1 MKLYELAPT
10 PSARRVSIFLAEKGI
25 EVPRVN
31 VDIRGG
37 ENLSAEFK
45 AKSANGRIPLLELD
59 DGSYLC
65 ESVAIC
71 RYLDEIHPSERS
83 LFGNTPHERAKVEM
97 WQRIIELQ
105 GLMVGFQAFRNLSGV
120 YKDRENCVES
130 WGVESRQRVIDFLP
144 TLDQQLSKSA
154 FVASDEFSIADISAY
169 VFISFIKNLDIEV
182 TDSLSHLKAW
192 FITMAQRPAIVSL
205 TPKNSGANA

>member
-45 AKSANGRIPLLELD
+45 AKSVNGRIPLLELD

-71 RYLDEIHPSERS
+71 RYLEEIHPSVNS
-83 LFGNTPHERAKVEM
+83 LFGNTPLERAKVEM

-130 WGVESRQRVIDFLP
+130 WGAESRQRVIDFLP
-144 TLDQQLSKSA
+144 SLDQQLSKSP
-154 FVASDEFSIADISAY
+154 FVAGDEFSIADISAY

-182 TDSLSHLKAW
+182 TDSLPHLKAW
-192 FITMAQRPAIVSL
+192 FITMVQRPAIVSL
-205 TPKNSGANA
+205 TPKK

>member
-10 PSARRVSIFLAEKGI
+10 PSARRVNIFLAEKGI

-45 AKSANGRIPLLELD
+45 AKSVNGRIPLLELD

-65 ESVAIC
+65 ESIAIC
-71 RYLDEIHPSERS
+71 RYLEEIHPSVNS
-83 LFGNTPHERAKVEM
+83 LFGNTPLERAKVEM

-130 WGVESRQRVIDFLP
+130 WGAESRQRVIDFLP
-144 TLDQQLSKSA
+144 SLDQQLSKSP
-154 FVASDEFSIADISAY
+154 FVAGDEFSIADISAY

-182 TDSLSHLKAW
+182 TDSLPHLKAW
-192 FITMAQRPAIVSL
+192 FITMVQRPAIVSL
-205 TPKNSGANA
+205 TPKK

>member
-1 MKLYELAPT
+1 
-10 PSARRVSIFLAEKGI
+10 
-25 EVPRVN
+25 
-31 VDIRGG
+31 
-37 ENLSAEFK
+37 
-45 AKSANGRIPLLELD
+45 
-59 DGSYLC
+59 
-65 ESVAIC
+65 
-71 RYLDEIHPSERS
+71 
-83 LFGNTPHERAKVEM
+83 M

-130 WGVESRQRVIDFLP
+130 WGAESRQRVIDFLP

-154 FVASDEFSIADISAY
+154 FVAGDAFSIADISAY

-182 TDSLSHLKAW
+182 TDSLPHLKAW

-205 TPKNSGANA
+205 TPTK

>member
-45 AKSANGRIPLLELD
+45 AKSVNGRIPLLELD

-83 LFGNTPHERAKVEM
+83 LFGNTPLERAKVEM

-144 TLDQQLSKSA
+144 TLDQQLNTSA
-154 FVASDEFSIADISAY
+154 FVAADAFSIADISAY

-182 TDSLSHLKAW
+182 ADNLPHLKAW
-192 FITMAQRPAIVSL
+192 FNTMAQRPAIVSL
-205 TPKNSGANA
+205 TPKK

>member
-25 EVPRVN
+25 DIPRVN

-45 AKSANGRIPLLELD
+45 AKSLNGRIPLLELD

-71 RYLDEIHPSERS
+71 RYLDEIHPSVNS
-83 LFGNTPHERAKVEM
+83 LFGNDALERAKIEM
-97 WQRIIELQ
+97 WQRIVELQ
-105 GLMVGFQAFRNLSGV
+105 GLMVAFQAFRNLSGI
-120 YKDRENCVES
+120 YKDRENCVEA
-130 WGVESRQRVIDFLP
+130 WGKESRQRVIDFLP
-144 TLDQQLSKSA
+144 TLDKQLAKSPFIA
-154 FVASDEFSIADISAY
+154 CDRFSIADISAY

-182 TDSLSHLKAW
+182 ADNLPHLKAW
-192 FITMAQRPAIVSL
+192 FTTMAQRPAIVSL
-205 TPKNSGANA
+205 TPKK

>member
-25 EVPRVN
+25 NIERVT

-37 ENLSAEFK
+37 ENLSPEFK
-45 AKSANGRIPLLELD
+45 AKSLNGRIPLLELD

-71 RYLDEIHPSERS
+71 RYLEEIHPSDHS
-83 LFGNTPHERAKVEM
+83 LFGNNPLERAKVEM

-105 GLMVGFQAFRNLSGV
+105 GLMPAFQAFRNITGV
-120 YKDRENCVES
+120 YKDRENCLEA
-130 WGVESRQRVIDFLP
+130 WGQESRQRTFEFLP
-144 TLDQQLSKSA
+144 LLEQQLTKSDYIA
-154 FVASDEFSIADISAY
+154 GDNFSIADISAY
-169 VFISFIKNLDIEV
+169 IFISFIKNLEINIDNKLQH
-182 TDSLSHLKAW
+182 LSAW
-192 FITMAQRPAIVSL
+192 FAKIAQRPAVVSL
-205 TPKNSGANA
+205 APKG

>member
-45 AKSANGRIPLLELD
+45 AKSVNGRIPLLELD

-83 LFGNTPHERAKVEM
+83 LFGNTPLERAKVEM

-182 TDSLSHLKAW
+182 ADNLPHLKAW
-192 FITMAQRPAIVSL
+192 FNTMAQRPAIVSL
-205 TPKNSGANA
+205 TPKK

>member
-25 EVPRVN
+25 EVPRVH

-37 ENLSAEFK
+37 ENLSPDFK
-45 AKSANGRIPLLELD
+45 AKSLNGRIPLLELD

-71 RYLDEIHPSERS
+71 RYLEEIHPSETS
-83 LFGNTPHERAKVEM
+83 LFGNSPLERAKVEM

-105 GLMVGFQAFRNLSGV
+105 GITAGFQAFRNLTGI
-120 YKDRENCVES
+120 YKDRETCVEA
-130 WGVESRQRVIDFLP
+130 WGAESRKRVVEFLP
-144 TLDQQLSKSA
+144 TLENQLAQSPY
-154 FVASDEFSIADISAY
+154 VAGENFSIADISAF
-169 VFISFIKNLDIEV
+169 VFISFIKNLEIHTEGDLPHI
-182 TDSLSHLKAW
+182 HAW
-192 FITMAQRPAIVSL
+192 YQKIAQRPAVLSL
-205 TPKNSGANA
+205 TPKN

>member
-83 LFGNTPHERAKVEM
+83 LFGNTPLERAKVEM

-192 FITMAQRPAIVSL
+192 FITMVQRPAIVSL
-205 TPKNSGANA
+205 TPKK

>member
-25 EVPRVN
+25 DIPRVN

-45 AKSANGRIPLLELD
+45 AKSLNGRIPLLELD

-65 ESVAIC
+65 ESVTIC
-71 RYLDEIHPSERS
+71 RYLDEIHPSVNS
-83 LFGNTPHERAKVEM
+83 LFGNDALERAKIEM
-97 WQRIIELQ
+97 WQRIVELQ
-105 GLMVGFQAFRNLSGV
+105 GLMVAFQAFRNLSGI
-120 YKDRENCVES
+120 YKDRENYVEA
-130 WGVESRQRVIDFLP
+130 WGKESRQRVIDFLP
-144 TLDQQLSKSA
+144 TLDQQLAKSPFIA
-154 FVASDEFSIADISAY
+154 CDRFSVADISAY

-182 TDSLSHLKAW
+182 ADNLPHLKAW
-192 FITMAQRPAIVSL
+192 FTTMAQRPAIVSS
-205 TPKNSGANA
+205 TPKK

>member
-37 ENLSAEFK
+37 ENLSTEFK
-45 AKSANGRIPLLELD
+45 AKSVNGLIPLLELD

-71 RYLDEIHPSERS
+71 RYLEEIHPSVNS
-83 LFGNTPHERAKVEM
+83 LFGNTPLERAKVEM

-130 WGVESRQRVIDFLP
+130 WGAESRQRVIDFLP
-144 TLDQQLSKSA
+144 SLDQQLSKSP
-154 FVASDEFSIADISAY
+154 FVAGDEFSIADISAY

-182 TDSLSHLKAW
+182 TDSLPHLKAW
-192 FITMAQRPAIVSL
+192 LNTMAQRPAIVSL
-205 TPKNSGANA
+205 TPKK

>member
-25 EVPRVN
+25 NIPRVN

-37 ENLSAEFK
+37 ENLSPEFK
-45 AKSANGRIPLLELD
+45 AKSLNGRIPLLELD

-71 RYLDEIHPSERS
+71 RYLEEIHPSATS
-83 LFGNTPHERAKVEM
+83 LFGNSPLERARVEM

-105 GLMVGFQAFRNLSGV
+105 GLMVGFQAFRNLTGI
-120 YKDRENCVES
+120 YKDRENCVEA
-130 WGVESRQRVIDFLP
+130 WGAESRQRIIDFLP
-144 TLDQQLSKSA
+144 TLDQQLAKSSY
-154 FVASDEFSIADISAY
+154 VASDNFTIADISAY
-169 VFISFIKNLDIEV
+169 VFISFIKNLDILV
-182 TDSLSHLKAW
+182 DDTLPHIQAW
-192 FITMAQRPAIVSL
+192 FSTVAQRPAIVSL
-205 TPKNSGANA
+205 TPKN

>member
-45 AKSANGRIPLLELD
+45 AKSVNGRIPLLELD

-83 LFGNTPHERAKVEM
+83 LFGNTPLERAKVEM

-130 WGVESRQRVIDFLP
+130 WGAESRQRVIDFLP
-144 TLDQQLSKSA
+144 TLDQQLNTSA
-154 FVASDEFSIADISAY
+154 FVAGDAFSIADISAY

-182 TDSLSHLKAW
+182 ADNLPHLKAW
-192 FITMAQRPAIVSL
+192 FNTMTQRPAIVSL
-205 TPKNSGANA
+205 TPKK

>member
-45 AKSANGRIPLLELD
+45 AKSVNGRIPLLELD

-71 RYLDEIHPSERS
+71 RYLEEVHPSELS
-83 LFGNTPHERAKVEM
+83 LFGNTPLERATVEM

-144 TLDQQLSKSA
+144 SLDQQLSKSA

-182 TDSLSHLKAW
+182 TDSLPHLKAW

-205 TPKNSGANA
+205 TPKK

>member
-25 EVPRVN
+25 DIPRVN

-45 AKSANGRIPLLELD
+45 SKSLNGRIPLLELD

-65 ESVAIC
+65 ESIAIC
-71 RYLDEIHPSERS
+71 RYLEEIHPSVNS
-83 LFGNTPHERAKVEM
+83 LFGNTPLERAKIEM

-144 TLDQQLSKSA
+144 TLDQQLSTSP
-154 FVASDEFSIADISAY
+154 FVAGDEFSIADISAY

-182 TDSLSHLKAW
+182 TDNLPHLKAW
-192 FITMAQRPAIVSL
+192 LNTMAQRPAIVSL
-205 TPKNSGANA
+205 TPTK

>member
-45 AKSANGRIPLLELD
+45 AKSVNGRIPLLELD

-65 ESVAIC
+65 ESIAIC
-71 RYLDEIHPSERS
+71 RYLEEIHPSVNS
-83 LFGNTPHERAKVEM
+83 LFGNTPLERAKVEM

-130 WGVESRQRVIDFLP
+130 WGAESRQRVIDFLP
-144 TLDQQLSKSA
+144 SLDQQLSKSP
-154 FVASDEFSIADISAY
+154 FVAGDEFSIADISAY

-182 TDSLSHLKAW
+182 TDSLPHLKAW
-192 FITMAQRPAIVSL
+192 FITMVQRPAIVSL
-205 TPKNSGANA
+205 TPKK

>member
-45 AKSANGRIPLLELD
+45 AKSVNGRIPLLELD

-71 RYLDEIHPSERS
+71 RYLEEIHPSVHS
-83 LFGNTPHERAKVEM
+83 LFGNTSLERAKVEM

-130 WGVESRQRVIDFLP
+130 WGAESRQRVIDFLP
-144 TLDQQLSKSA
+144 TLDQQLSKSP
-154 FVASDEFSIADISAY
+154 FVAGDEFSIADISAY

-182 TDSLSHLKAW
+182 TDSLPHLKAW
-192 FITMAQRPAIVSL
+192 FITLAQRPAIVSL
-205 TPKNSGANA
+205 TPTK

>member
-45 AKSANGRIPLLELD
+45 AKSVNGRIPLLELD

-83 LFGNTPHERAKVEM
+83 LFGNTPLERAKVEM

-144 TLDQQLSKSA
+144 SLDKQL
-154 FVASDEFSIADISAY
+154 
-169 VFISFIKNLDIEV
+169 N
-182 TDSLSHLKAW
+182 T
-192 FITMAQRPAIVSL
+192 
-205 TPKNSGANA
+205 

>member
-25 EVPRVN
+25 VIPRVN
-31 VDIRGG
+31 VDIRSG
-37 ENLSAEFK
+37 ENLNPEFK

-71 RYLDEIHPSERS
+71 RYLEEIHPCGAS
-83 LFGNTPHERAKVEM
+83 LFGNNPLERAKVEM

-105 GLMVGFQAFRNLSGV
+105 GLMVGFQAFRNLTGI
-120 YKDRENCVES
+120 YKDRENCIQA
-130 WGVESRQRVIDFLP
+130 WGAESRQRVIDFLP
-144 TLDQQLSKSA
+144 TLDQQLAQSSY
-154 FVASDEFSIADISAY
+154 VAGDNFTIADITAY
-169 VFISFIKNLDIEV
+169 VFISFIKKLDILV
-182 TDSLSHLKAW
+182 DDSLPHIQAW
-192 FITMAQRPAIVSL
+192 FATMAQRPAIVSL
-205 TPKNSGANA
+205 NPKN

>member
-1 MKLYELAPT
+1 MKLYELAQS

-37 ENLSAEFK
+37 ENLSVEFK
-45 AKSANGRIPLLELD
+45 AKSLNGRIPLLELD

-83 LFGNTPHERAKVEM
+83 LFGNTPLERAKVEM

-105 GLMVGFQAFRNLSGV
+105 GLTAGFQAFRNLSGV
-120 YKDRENCVES
+120 YEDRETCVEA
-130 WGVESRQRVIDFLP
+130 WGEESRIRVIDFLP

-154 FVASDEFSIADISAY
+154 FIAGDEFSIADISTY
-169 VFISFIKNLDIEV
+169 IFVSFIKNLDIEV
-182 TDSLSHLKAW
+182 TESLPHLKAW
-192 FITMAQRPAIVSL
+192 FITVAQRPAIVSL
-205 TPKNSGANA
+205 TPKK